1 MGHKYSIRSDAISRV
16 NGVRAIVLEPH
27 EHVLNITYRNSLSE
41 HSIVHI
47 HGINPEA
54 RSSQPRSV
62 LSTHHFD
69 CISVL
74 MLLVQCGRRMATA
87 RMGSPS

>member
-27 EHVLNITYRNSLSE
+27 ERVLNITYRNSLSE

-54 RSSQPRSV
+54 CPSRPRLCVPPIPPITLTV
-62 LSTHHFD
+62 LP
-69 CISVL
+69 
-74 MLLVQCGRRMATA
+74 R
-87 RMGSPS
+87 